1 MSLIRHLKER
11 GILAV
16 FHYVPLH
23 TSPIGQTM
31 GYSDGML
38 PATEYT
44 SERLLRLPFYFELQE
59 EDIRTVVNE
68 IFLFFKVKFSG

>member
-31 GYSDGML
+31 GYSTGML
-38 PATEYT
+38 PFTEQI

-59 EDIRTVVNE
+59 DDIMMVTRE
-68 IFLFFKVKFSG
+68 IFTFFNVKFSG